1 MAKNKKSDVAAK
13 AAFIK
18 VLESKGYRAE
28 VKSAPAD
35 IVATRDGET
44 MSYEKEAG
52 TGKTT
57 TASLLIQERK
67 ADGSVL
73 RREEYLLFGKAV
85 PREELHRGMEQ
96 LTYYYTDEGYT
107 AVFTTREKIRAVRA
121 PGGLPKSIIP
131 KDATFSGQDQTS
143 DGHACWVIRA
153 KGEAIGN
160 VPYPRIH
167 CGQRKP
173 CHSRLPDF

>member
-1 MAKNKKSDVAAK
+1 MS
-13 AAFIK
+13 
-18 VLESKGYRAE
+18 
-28 VKSAPAD
+28 
-35 IVATRDGET
+35 TQT

-96 LTYYYTDEGYT
+96 LTYYTRTKDIQPYSQPARRSGPSVPPEGFPNPSFLKTRRFPDRTKLQT
-107 AVFTTREKIRAVRA
+107 ATLA
-121 PGGLPKSIIP
+121 G
-131 KDATFSGQDQTS
+131 
-143 DGHACWVIRA
+143 
-153 KGEAIGN
+153 
-160 VPYPRIH
+160 
-167 CGQRKP
+167 
-173 CHSRLPDF
+173 